1 MAYFNCMKR
10 FLTILFAAFSCM
22 QASAQDQSIQVMTF
36 NVRYNSPKD
45 SINAWPNRKDR
56 LASQVHYHHP
66 HLLGVQEALWDQML
80 DLNKA
85 LPQYK
90 YLGVGRTDGDKKGE
104 FSAIFYDTTRLRLLE
119 SNTFWL
125 SETPDKIGAKG
136 WDAAIERIVS
146 YGKFRDKT
154 TGKIFYHFNT
164 HFDHMGKIARRESAK
179 LLLEKVAAISGKL
192 PAVVTGDFNATPD
205 DEPIQVI
212 LDKQN
217 KLRLTDAKAISQTP
231 HYGPTGTFNGFR
243 SHETGDEPIDY
254 IFLKGPWK
262 VLQHATISQTWKGLF
277 ASDHFAVVAKL
288 RL

>member
-1 MAYFNCMKR
+1 MKR

-22 QASAQDQSIQVMTF
+22 QASAQDRSIQVMTF

-56 LASQVHYHHP
+56 LVSQVLYHRP
-66 HLLGVQEALWDQML
+66 QLLGVQEALWDQML
-80 DLNKA
+80 DLNNA

-90 YLGVGRTDGDKKGE
+90 YLGVGRNDGDKKGE

-146 YGKFRDKT
+146 YGRFRDKT

-192 PAVVTGDFNATPD
+192 PAVVTGDFNATPN
-205 DEPIQVI
+205 DEPIRVI
-212 LDKQN
+212 VDTQN
-217 KLRLTDAKAISQTP
+217 PLRFTDAKAISQTP

-243 SHETGDEPIDY
+243 AHETGDEPIDY

-288 RL
+288 QL